1 MEKIMKKFMGLMMA
15 LLMMLGVFTSTINVF
30 AANNEPSSYD
40 SETNKFD
47 LVKEY
52 DEYDK
57 SDAWLKDD
65 TLQVH
70 NGYYYT
76 GQAHTQA
83 STTITREN
91 GTKVEVTANI
101 AGLEGT
107 YSDGAYF
114 FNGGN
119 MSDAAGEGDSFA
131 GVDEA
136 KDIPALGVIIY
147 PQSPEYVGTT
157 PNNDHL
163 NFDGEYPIAVLTL
176 KFSEEVTN
184 PILDFSGIGGY
195 AAFTQSFV
203 HTPEGGYVTTE
214 EEWNALKDSYNN
226 GSFMSTKFTSLTE
239 GVVLNQVTVGKNIVV
254 NNGSLEVIE
263 KKTNNSG
270 NYEKKFGNNDLVPSG
285 TGTIQLTGTF
295 SEAQILLTG
304 EFNPFS
310 YYFNNYKSQDDGGVK
325 DGINGF
331 HYSGYGREGIVLGTE
346 DGIDDPY
353 WQTESGKIFSENPLG
368 KADENTYYIT
378 TGIPNADAWRFS
390 VRLQKT
396 EKVKFSKKALTEN
409 GEELKGA
416 TIKLTKEDGS
426 LVKEWVTDGSVTEFE
441 LEDGKYTFTEVS
453 APDKYEVATAITF
466 EVKGGKVTVKGTEV
480 SGNTIVMVDKLKEVP
495 PTEPK
500 KEVFEGDT
508 STNIDGKAVKPGQEL
523 TYTITYKNTKGKEA
537 DVTITDKIPTHT
549 EFISADNGGNN
560 ENGIVTW
567 KKKVAEGETLRV
579 SFKVKVAGDVKGEV
593 LKNTAKVNDGEGDF
607 DTNEVTNPTPTP
619 PTKKVFKG
627 TDTTDIDGKE
637 VKVGETLTYKV
648 SYHNTTG
655 KSQKVVIEDKIP
667 EFTSYVEGSADSNG
681 VYKDGKIIWTKEN
694 VAAGETFE
702 VTFKVKVEKSAS
714 GKTLINE
721 ALVRAGK
728 NEFKTN
734 KTTNPVPEIP
744 PTPEK
749 TKVKFSKKALTE
761 NGEELKGA
769 TIKLTK
775 EDGSLVKEWVTD
787 GSVTEFELEDGKYT
801 FTEVSAPDKYEVA
814 TAITFEVKGGK
825 VTVKGT
831 EVSGNTI
838 VMVDKLK
845 EVPPT
850 EPKKPGTLPKTGDGT
865 NISLYAG
872 LILLAGSML
881 LLLGIKRRKN
891 EK

>member
-1 MEKIMKKFMGLMMA
+1 MKKFMCIMMA

-70 NGYYYT
+70 NGYHHT

-107 YSDGAYF
+107 YPDGAYF

-195 AAFTQSFV
+195 AAFTQTFV
-203 HTPEGGYVTTE
+203 HTPERGYVTTE

-226 GSFMSTKFTSLTE
+226 GSFMATKFTSLTE

-263 KKTNNSG
+263 KNTNNSG

-310 YYFNNYKSQDDGGVK
+310 YYFDNYKGQDDGGVK

-331 HYSGYGREGIVLGTE
+331 HYSGYGIEEIVLGTK
-346 DGIDDPY
+346 DGIYDPY
-353 WQTESGKIFSENPLG
+353 WKTESGSIFSGNPLG

-378 TGIPNADAWRFS
+378 TGTPNADAWRFS

-508 STNIDGKAVKPGQEL
+508 STNIDGK
-523 TYTITYKNTKGKEA
+523 
-537 DVTITDKIPTHT
+537 
-549 EFISADNGGNN
+549 
-560 ENGIVTW
+560 
-567 KKKVAEGETLRV
+567 
-579 SFKVKVAGDVKGEV
+579 
-593 LKNTAKVNDGEGDF
+593 
-607 DTNEVTNPTPTP
+607 
-619 PTKKVFKG
+619 
-627 TDTTDIDGKE
+627 E

-655 KSQKVVIEDKIP
+655 ESQKVVIEDKIP
-667 EFTSYVEGSADSNG
+667 EFTSYVEGSADNNG

-721 ALVRAGK
+721 ALIRAGK
-728 NEFKTN
+728 NESKTN

-801 FTEVSAPDKYEVA
+801 FTEVSAPDKYQVA
-814 TAITFEVKGGK
+814 TAITFEVKDGK

-845 EVPPT
+845 EIPPIPD
-850 EPKKPGTLPKTGDGT
+850 EPKDSINKNNSLPKTGDGS
-865 NISLYAG
+865 NPSLYAG
-872 LILLAGSML
+872 IMALAGGALILLGF
-881 LLLGIKRRKN
+881 KRRI
-891 EK
+891 EDEDQ

>member
-15 LLMMLGVFTSTINVF
+15 LLMMQGVFTSTINVF
-30 AANNEPSSYD
+30 AANE
-40 SETNKFD
+40 FD

-57 SDAWLKDD
+57 SDVWSKDD
-65 TLQVH
+65 TLNVH
-70 NGYYYT
+70 DGYYYT
-76 GQAHTQA
+76 DQAHTQA
-83 STTITREN
+83 STTITRKN
-91 GTKVEVTANI
+91 GTKVEVRANI

-119 MSDAAGEGDSFA
+119 MSNAAGEGDSFA

-147 PQSPEYVGTT
+147 PQSPEYVGTA
-157 PNNDHL
+157 PDNEHL

-195 AAFTQSFV
+195 AAFTQTFV

-214 EEWNALKDSYNN
+214 EDWNALHDSYNN

-254 NNGSLEVIE
+254 NDGSLEVIE
-263 KKTNNSG
+263 KNTNNSG
-270 NYEKKFGNNDLVPSG
+270 NYGKNFGNNDLVPSG

-310 YYFNNYKSQDDGGVK
+310 YYFDNYKSEDDGGVK

-331 HYSGYGREGIVLGTE
+331 HYSGYGSEGIVLGTE
-346 DGIDDPY
+346 DDEIDDPY
-353 WQTESGKIFSENPLG
+353 WMTEDGKIFSGNPKG
-368 KADENTYYIT
+368 MADENTYYIT
-378 TGIPNADAWRFS
+378 TGTPNADAWRFS

-396 EKVKFSKKALTEN
+396 EEKVKFSKKALTEN

-426 LVKEWVTDGSVTEFE
+426 LLEEWVTDGSVREFE

-453 APDKYEVATAITF
+453 APDKYKVATAITF

-667 EFTSYVEGSADSNG
+667 EFTSYVEGSADNNG

-721 ALVRAGK
+721 ALVKAGK
-728 NEFKTN
+728 NESKTN

-744 PTPEK
+744 PTPP
-749 TKVKFSKKALTE
+749 
-761 NGEELKGA
+761 
-769 TIKLTK
+769 I
-775 EDGSLVKEWVTD
+775 D
-787 GSVTEFELEDGKYT
+787 
-801 FTEVSAPDKYEVA
+801 
-814 TAITFEVKGGK
+814 
-825 VTVKGT
+825 
-831 EVSGNTI
+831 
-838 VMVDKLK
+838 
-845 EVPPT
+845 
-850 EPKKPGTLPKTGDGT
+850 EPKDSINKNNSLPKTGDGS
-865 NISLYAG
+865 NPSLYAG
-872 LILLAGSML
+872 IMALAGGAL
-881 LLLGIKRRKN
+881 TLLGIKRRK
-891 EK
+891 EDEDQ